1 MKERTLRFLE
11 RLLLI
16 AGIVMLALYSLAM
29 ADRWISS
36 RLALRAFDRAQAAA
50 ASAPGNPGTHVTRGD
65 EQVDFGLWSD
75 KRVREYKQTL
85 LTDPR
90 APWGVLDIGR
100 LRIRAPVLDGTD
112 DLTLNRGAGW
122 IAGTARPG
130 GAGNIGIAAHRD
142 GFFRGLKDIVLGDEI
157 VLTTMHERATYAVD
171 QIEIVDPER
180 VDVLQPR
187 ATPSL
192 TLVTCYPFYFVGDA
206 PQRFIVH
213 ARLMG
218 TAPVALQSGAPD

>member
-1 MKERTLRFLE
+1 
-11 RLLLI
+11 
-16 AGIVMLALYSLAM
+16 MLAPHSLAL
-29 ADRWISS
+29 ADRRISS
-36 RLALRAFDRAQAAA
+36 RLAPRAFDQAQAAA
-50 ASAPGNPGTHVTRGD
+50 SAGDPGTHVARGD

-75 KRVREYKQTL
+75 KGFAGQA
-85 LTDPR
+85 DPVERPAGALGR
-90 APWGVLDIGR
+90 ARHRSPS
-100 LRIRAPVLDGTD
+100 IRAPVLDGTD

-171 QIEIVDPER
+171 QIEIVDPQR

-187 ATPSL
+187 ATPAP
-192 TLVTCYPFYFVGDA
+192 TLATGYPFYFVGDA
-206 PQRFIVH
+206 PQRFNVH
-213 ARLMG
+213 ARLIG
-218 TAPVALQSGAPD
+218 TAPVAVQSGAPD